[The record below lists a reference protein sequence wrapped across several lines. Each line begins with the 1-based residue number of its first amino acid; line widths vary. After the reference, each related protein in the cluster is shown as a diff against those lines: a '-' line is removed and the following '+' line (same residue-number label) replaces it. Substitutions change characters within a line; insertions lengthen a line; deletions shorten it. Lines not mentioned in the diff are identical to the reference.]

1 MIRICSLLILLCAI
15 TAPGGA
21 LGDTVDIREWLVPW
35 EKSGPSDPF
44 VGPRGRVWFISPNND
59 FIANF
64 TPATAEFNR
73 YDLQKGTRPVALLV
87 DANRTLWFLSD
98 GRREIGTLNPGTG
111 RVSIFD
117 MPQRRSRDLRSM
129 TFDRLGN
136 VWFTVSRDNFIG
148 RVDVASGSVSMI
160 PVPTKDAAP
169 FGITAGPRN
178 ELWIAASGTNLLLRV
193 DAEAMSIAE
202 FAIPDEGARPRRI
215 AVSSDEKVWYA
226 DYERGRLGRFD
237 PVAGDFAEWAM
248 PGGDDSQPFGMVIDR
263 NDRIW
268 IVETSR
274 IPNRLIGFDTATG
287 TFLTETDIP
296 SGAETVSNLFYNEAS
311 GEIWFGTQTNYI
323 GRAIVH

>member
-1 MIRICSLLILLCAI
+1 MIRIYSLLILLCAVAVPI
-15 TAPGGA
+15 KAR
-21 LGDTVDIREWLVPW
+21 GDTVEIREWLVPW
-35 EKSGPSDPF
+35 EQSGPSDLF
-44 VGPRGRVWFISPNND
+44 VGPRGRIWFISANND

-73 YDLQKGTRPVALLV
+73 YDLQRGTHPVALLV

-98 GRREIGTLNPGTG
+98 GRREIGSMNSGTG
-111 RVSIFD
+111 QVSTFN
-117 MPQRRSRDLRSM
+117 MPQRRARDLRAM
-129 TFDRLGN
+129 VFDQQGN
-136 VWFTVSRDNFIG
+136 IWFTVSRDNFVG
-148 RVDVASGSVSMI
+148 RLDVATGSTSMI
-160 PVPTKDAAP
+160 SVPAKDAAP
-169 FGITAGPRN
+169 FGITTGPRN

-193 DAEAMSIAE
+193 DAETMSIAE

-237 PVAGDFAEWAM
+237 PASGDFAEWVM

-287 TFLTETDIP
+287 TFSTETDIP
-296 SGAETVSNLFYNEAS
+296 SGAGSVSHLFYSEAA
-311 GEIWFGTQTNYI
+311 GEVWFGTQTNYI